1 MRGSSL
7 RLQMRFHHYQAV
19 GWVLANGPL
28 SHAYTAVVT
37 QGDCPGCLVCQRTT
51 DWFMEFARLARV
63 LIGVNLR
70 DCLHWGHLQDN
81 PQPLIVPASNLQACN
96 RATLTGLRE
105 AYYALA
111 ESDRPVLTEIWPHD
125 RHRSQGERFEDR
137 LAILARMVELWE
149 DGQYIGWPS

>member
-1 MRGSSL
+1 
-7 RLQMRFHHYQAV
+7 MRFHHYRAV
-19 GWVLANGPL
+19 GWVLADGPL
-28 SHAYTAVVT
+28 RGPYTAVVT
-37 QGDCPGCLVCQRTT
+37 HDDCPGCLVCQRTPE
-51 DWFMEFARLARV
+51 WFMEFARLARD

-96 RATLTGLRE
+96 RATLMRLRE
-105 AYYALA
+105 AYYGLP
-111 ESDRPVLTEIWPHD
+111 ETERPVLTGVWSHD
-125 RHRSQGERFEDR
+125 RHLSQDDRFADR

>member
-7 RLQMRFHHYQAV
+7 RLQMRFHHYRAV
-19 GWVLANGPL
+19 GWVLADGPL

-37 QGDCPGCLVCQRTT
+37 RDDCPGCVVCQRTT
-51 DWFMEFARLARV
+51 DWFMDFARLARA
-63 LIGVNLR
+63 LIGINLR
-70 DCLHWGHLQDN
+70 DCLHWGHLRDN
-81 PQPLIVPASNLQACN
+81 PQPLIVSASNLQACN
-96 RATLTGLRE
+96 RATLVRLRG

-111 ESDRPVLTEIWPHD
+111 GSDRPVLTEIWSRD
-125 RHRSQGERFEDR
+125 RHLSQGDRFEDR